1 MATQSG
7 TVNLGDFG
15 IFGIPKNLGVSL
27 WRYHHPIS
35 LWNLI
40 HQHLLTSDTGIYA
53 FLKWVIWK
61 KFIFGVRCLPYKV
74 IK

>member
-1 MATQSG
+1 MAAQSG
-7 TVNLGDFG
+7 TVNLGGFG

-35 LWNLI
+35 SWNLI

-53 FLKWVIWK
+53 F
-61 KFIFGVRCLPYKV
+61 
-74 IK
+74 